1 MREFI
6 WRWRRTISLVCVIA
20 VIITLLRLI
29 LPQIETKPVI
39 VSAVDIPAGTTISA
53 NQLQIKSV
61 PIATL
66 PPQAF
71 QKKEQAI
78 GQRTAIPLAK
88 GTTLF
93 PALFSSS
100 SFSRKAYKGQVIL
113 ALPLRES
120 DQGLVGAG
128 DKIMFFLSGTSSLD
142 TKTDSANQQESG
154 INRKNT
160 TAESPGNE
168 SPENTSGIEVIKAQ
182 ALSVSEA
189 SMSLTGSGKVAT
201 IEVAVNPAD
210 AARLVQASKNKAL
223 QLARTG

>member
-6 WRWRRTISLVCVIA
+6 WRWRRTISLVSVIA

-29 LPQIETKPVI
+29 LPQVETKPVI
-39 VSAVDIPAGTTISA
+39 VSAVDIPAGTTVTA

-100 SFSRKAYKGQVIL
+100 PFSRKAYKGQVIL

-128 DKIMFFLSGTSSLD
+128 DKIMFFLSQASSLD
-142 TKTDSANQQESG
+142 AKTDTASEQESG
-154 INRKNT
+154 IKGHTPADN
-160 TAESPGNE
+160 PGNE
-168 SPENTSGIEVIKAQ
+168 SPENGSGIEVIKAQ

-189 SMSLTGSGKVAT
+189 STSLTGSGKVAT

-210 AARLVQASKNKAL
+210 AARLVQASKNEPL

>member
-6 WRWRRTISLVCVIA
+6 WRWRRTISLLCVIA

-29 LPQIETKPVI
+29 LPQVETKAVI
-39 VSAVDIPAGTTISA
+39 VSAVDIPAGTTVTA

-71 QKKEQAI
+71 QKKENAI

-128 DKIMFFLSGTSSLD
+128 DKIMFFLSQASSLD
-142 TKTDSANQQESG
+142 AKTDTANEQESG
-154 INRKNT
+154 IKGHIPADN
-160 TAESPGNE
+160 PGNE
-168 SPENTSGIEVIKAQ
+168 SPENGSGIEVIKAQ

-189 SMSLTGSGKVAT
+189 STSLTGSGKVAT

-210 AARLVQASKNKAL
+210 AARLVQASKNEPL

>member
-6 WRWRRTISLVCVIA
+6 WRWRRTISLVSVIA
-20 VIITLLRLI
+20 VIITLLRLL
-29 LPQIETKPVI
+29 LPQVETKPVI
-39 VSAVDIPAGTTISA
+39 VSAVDIPAGTTVTA

-100 SFSRKAYKGQVIL
+100 PFSRKAYKGQVIL

-128 DKIMFFLSGTSSLD
+128 DKIMFFLSEASSLNANTD
-142 TKTDSANQQESG
+142 TANEQESG
-154 INRKNT
+154 IKGHTPADN
-160 TAESPGNE
+160 PGNE
-168 SPENTSGIEVIKAQ
+168 SPENGSGIEVIKAQ

-189 SMSLTGSGKVAT
+189 STSLTGSGKVAT

-210 AARLVQASKNKAL
+210 AARLVQASKNEPL

>member
-1 MREFI
+1 MRELI
-6 WRWRRTISLVCVIA
+6 WRWRRIISLLCIIA

-29 LPQIETKPVI
+29 LPQVETKAVI
-39 VSAVDIPAGTTISA
+39 VSAVDIPAGTTVTA

-71 QKKEQAI
+71 QKKENAI

-100 SFSRKAYKGQVIL
+100 PFSRKAYKGQVIL

-128 DKIMFFLSGTSSLD
+128 DKIMFFLSEASSLNANTD
-142 TKTDSANQQESG
+142 TANEQESG
-154 INRKNT
+154 INRNNT
-160 TAESPGNE
+160 TADNPGNE
-168 SPENTSGIEVIKAQ
+168 SPENGNGIEVIKAQ

-189 SMSLTGSGKVAT
+189 STSLTGSGKVAT

-210 AARLVQASKNKAL
+210 AARLVQASKNEPL

>member
-71 QKKEQAI
+71 QKKEQAF
-78 GQRTAIPLAK
+78 GH
-88 GTTLF
+88 
-93 PALFSSS
+93 
-100 SFSRKAYKGQVIL
+100 
-113 ALPLRES
+113 
-120 DQGLVGAG
+120 
-128 DKIMFFLSGTSSLD
+128 
-142 TKTDSANQQESG
+142 
-154 INRKNT
+154 
-160 TAESPGNE
+160 
-168 SPENTSGIEVIKAQ
+168 
-182 ALSVSEA
+182 
-189 SMSLTGSGKVAT
+189 
-201 IEVAVNPAD
+201 
-210 AARLVQASKNKAL
+210 
-223 QLARTG
+223 